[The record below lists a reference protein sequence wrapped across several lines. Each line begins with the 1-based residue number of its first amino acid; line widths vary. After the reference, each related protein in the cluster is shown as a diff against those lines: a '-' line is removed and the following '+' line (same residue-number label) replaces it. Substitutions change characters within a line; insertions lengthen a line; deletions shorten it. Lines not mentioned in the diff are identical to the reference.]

1 MFHFIVHLKQQT
13 RVTYTH
19 VWRVVTSNHGV
30 PMELLRYYKVLN
42 KRRQLSGM
50 GIFKY
55 HYHLMEYY
63 KTFMVISSNTLFGT
77 TFANCWIKLSK
88 FTSATKW
95 KLLKICHLRH
105 RLRIFFFMMSISTWD
120 KIHFWIYLLNRNSL
134 SHQTWPVD
142 RYKQGQ

>member
-1 MFHFIVHLKQQT
+1 MSH
-13 RVTYTH
+13 TH
-19 VWRVVTSNHGV
+19 VWWVVTSNHGV

-63 KTFMVISSNTLFGT
+63 KTFMVISSNTLGGCHAAEYLFGT

-88 FTSATKW
+88 FTPATKW
-95 KLLKICHLRH
+95 KLLKMCHLRH
-105 RLRIFFFMMSISTWD
+105 RLRIFFFSWWVLVHETRYIFEF
-120 KIHFWIYLLNRNSL
+120 IFWTAT
-134 SHQTWPVD
+134 H
-142 RYKQGQ
+142 